1 MRNANRWQLRAS
13 TQLVGFDNEDRRII
27 ESLTSYTNVNFST
40 WWENL
45 SLPARL
51 AGNDIFCWRTFTENK
66 KLATPP
72 LESAIV
78 VQFLF
83 RSHAYLLRNVVR
95 LCAAVAY
102 VLSYAFAIPLL
113 LFLLILLPLHGAISA
128 VRYTFRETGKRWC
141 ACVVENRKFLQPFP
155 DATSRLMQFS
165 QKCARLNTNRLSVD
179 SHRKPGWKSWIRNAN
194 LAEWFALATKKGTW
208 SKKPG
213 NFQRS
218 IERNWKIS
226 KSKFR
231 RN

>member
-1 MRNANRWQLRAS
+1 M
-13 TQLVGFDNEDRRII
+13 
-27 ESLTSYTNVNFST
+27 NVNFST

-45 SLPARL
+45 SLPVRL
-51 AGNDIFCWRTFTENK
+51 AGNDVFCWRTFTENK

-95 LCAAVAY
+95 LCAGVAY
-102 VLSYAFAIPLL
+102 SLLCICHSAADILVGARASCMEPSQFDSDGEVTVCWCGGKSKVFATFSRCNKPADAILTNIPVKCTQNW
-113 LFLLILLPLHGAISA
+113 LP
-128 VRYTFRETGKRWC
+128 
-141 ACVVENRKFLQPFP
+141 
-155 DATSRLMQFS
+155 S
-165 QKCARLNTNRLSVD
+165 QHTPQIQA
-179 SHRKPGWKSWIRNAN
+179 KPGWKSWIRNAN
-194 LAEWFALATKKGTW
+194 LNEWFALASKKRH
-208 SKKPG
+208 SKQKKPG
-213 NFQRS
+213 NFQWS